1 MQQPGSGQELAPCKC
16 ARQPGTHTQTH
27 THTRQPAGSC
37 GRTCGAAV
45 VAPALNTPPP
55 HTHTPTN
62 TTPPPTPLPPAEC
75 SDLLDL
81 YNSGFEVADHSITH
95 TDVGGARGSG
105 ARGTGRQ
112 GRRAQLRGPHVRS
125 KGAGRQ
131 AAGGQNRRVGALSL
145 EGTRASSELED
156 LSSIMADHAACH
168 ASVPRHGGRT
178 LPVLPHPPRAEDA
191 LPLPSARL
199 CAVYG
204 AVG

>member
-1 MQQPGSGQELAPCKC
+1 MGKNLRRASVPASPE
-16 ARQPGTHTQTH
+16 H
-27 THTRQPAGSC
+27 THKHTHIHGSLQA
-37 GRTCGAAV
+37 AAV
-45 VAPALNTPPP
+45 ERVAPLWLPLPLTPPPP